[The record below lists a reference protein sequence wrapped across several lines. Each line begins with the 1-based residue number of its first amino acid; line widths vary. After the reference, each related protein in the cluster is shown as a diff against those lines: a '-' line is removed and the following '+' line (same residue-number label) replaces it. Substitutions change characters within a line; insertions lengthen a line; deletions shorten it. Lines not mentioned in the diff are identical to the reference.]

1 MAKHTRTF
9 VTLAVAA
16 LLGGVL
22 RAWAAPPSLDARV
35 DALVARFAPEAIEI
49 RHQLHRNPEL
59 SNRETK
65 TAALVAEKLRAL
77 GLEPRTEIAHTG
89 VVAVLKGGKPGP
101 FIAVRADMDALP
113 VTEDTDLPF
122 KSTVRSTYLGQ
133 EVGVMHACGHDIHVA
148 VQLGVASILTS
159 IKDQVPGTIQFIFQP
174 AEEGA
179 PPGEQ
184 GGAELML
191 KEGLWKEAKPSAVFG
206 LHVNAQT
213 EVGQI
218 WYNSGPTMAAADMF
232 RIVIKGTPAHGAR
245 PELSVDP
252 VVVSSQVVLALQTI
266 RSRNVSPFAPFVLTV
281 GIIRGGQRNNI
292 IPEEVEMRG
301 TVRTFDR
308 KVQDLV
314 ERRMREVLD
323 GVTKSAGASY
333 ALEYQRQYPVTINDP
348 ALTGATLP
356 SLVRAIGEKNV
367 RVDLPHTG
375 AEDFSFFANETPG
388 FFYFLGGLKPGTVSG
403 DHHTPT
409 FRMDDSAIPVGM
421 RAMSFVLLDYLM
433 SQGVRRTP

>member
-1 MAKHTRTF
+1 MAKRTRTF
-9 VTLAVAA
+9 VTVAAAA
-16 LLGGVL
+16 LLGL
-22 RAWAAPPSLDARV
+22 ALTAWAAPSSLDARV
-35 DALVARFAPEAIEI
+35 DALVARFAPDAIDI
-49 RHQLHRNPEL
+49 RHRLHQNPEL
-59 SNRETK
+59 GNRETK

-77 GLEPRTEIAHTG
+77 GLEPRTGIAHTG

-101 FIAVRADMDALP
+101 LIAVRADMDALP

-122 KSTVRSTYLGQ
+122 KSTARSTYLGQ
-133 EVGVMHACGHDIHVA
+133 DVGVMHACGHDIHVA
-148 VQLGVASILTS
+148 VQLGVASILTA

-191 KEGLWKEAKPSAVFG
+191 KEGIWKDAKPKAVFG

-218 WYNSGPTMAAADMF
+218 WYNPGPTMAAADMF
-232 RIVIKGTPAHGAR
+232 RILIKGTPAHGAR

-252 VVVSSQVVLALQTI
+252 VVVASQAVLALQTI
-266 RSRNVSPFAPFVLTV
+266 RSRNVSPFAPFVLTI
-281 GIIRGGQRNNI
+281 GTIRGGQRNNI
-292 IPEEVEMRG
+292 IPEEVELRG
-301 TVRTFDR
+301 TVRTFDA

-333 ALEYQRQYPVTINDP
+333 ALEYERQYPVTINDP

-356 SLVRAIGEKNV
+356 SLVRAIGEKNL
-367 RVDLPHTG
+367 RIDLPHTG
-375 AEDFSFFANETPG
+375 AEDFSFYANETPG

-421 RAMSFVLLDYLM
+421 RAMSFVVLDYL
-433 SQGVRRTP
+433 QRRTP